1 MSGQSNQQAAQS
13 ERNQTIA
20 SLLERKYGAWL
31 GRRYFE
37 IDSRIEG
44 PVINVTILLRDADKS
59 FYYPIEG
66 RINFGDQDLTV
77 ENAKDFLLDFMDAY
91 VEEFL
96 SGGEET
102 YLTLDWSTYDCD
114 GIELQMRGQILNLR
128 LEAMADELMS
138 RPDTLN

>member
-44 PVINVTILLRDADKS
+44 PVVNVTILLRDADKS

-66 RINFGDQDLTV
+66 RINFGDQDLAV
-77 ENAKDFLLDFMDAY
+77 ESAKDFLLDFMDAY

-128 LEAMADELMS
+128 LESMADELMS

>member
-1 MSGQSNQQAAQS
+1 MSGQSNQQAAQL

-44 PVINVTILLRDADKS
+44 PVLNVTILLRDADKS

-66 RINFGDQDLTV
+66 RINFGDQDLAV
-77 ENAKDFLLDFMDAY
+77 ESAKDFLLDFMDAY

-128 LEAMADELMS
+128 LESMADELMS
-138 RPDTLN
+138 RSDILN

>member
-1 MSGQSNQQAAQS
+1 MSGQSNQQAAQL

-44 PVINVTILLRDADKS
+44 PVLNVTILLRDADKS

-66 RINFGDQDLTV
+66 RINFGDQDLAV
-77 ENAKDFLLDFMDAY
+77 ESAKDFLLDFMDAY
-91 VEEFL
+91 IEEFL

-128 LEAMADELMS
+128 LESMADELMS
-138 RPDTLN
+138 RSDILN

>member
-44 PVINVTILLRDADKS
+44 PVLNVTILLRDADKS

-66 RINFGDQDLTV
+66 RINFGDQDLAV
-77 ENAKDFLLDFMDAY
+77 ESAKDFLLDFMDAY
-91 VEEFL
+91 IEEFL

-128 LEAMADELMS
+128 LESMADELMS
-138 RPDTLN
+138 RSDILN

>member
-44 PVINVTILLRDADKS
+44 PVVNVTILLRDADKS

-77 ENAKDFLLDFMDAY
+77 ESAKDFLLDFMDAY

-128 LEAMADELMS
+128 LESMADELMS